1 MREDES
7 LIKAPENSQI
17 LTFYQEFNVFFVKER
32 DALIGA
38 LVSLWLLNGLSN
50 YALSDVGKGY
60 KVRE

>member
-1 MREDES
+1 MSSWPRR
-7 LIKAPENSQI
+7 A
-17 LTFYQEFNVFFVKER
+17 R

-50 YALSDVGKGY
+50 YAVSDVGKGY